1 MNNQLPST
9 QEASLVLGLPRNQEI
24 NSQSILIEYLLKCK
38 RTQQSLCRPEVIIY
52 SEKAVH
58 PPNSNSWE
66 SKGKGLCVCVC
77 VWLKRIAWV
86 WTTVDPKGQRNYEQ
100 TDMVAPGRRDQAAWV
115 VRKTV
120 EMWPFGESEKLA
132 PSTWLRVLPCA
143 CTSSHPWPH
152 RRWRTN
158 SIYSSSHKIRFLSIC
173 PEEATLVPYLFHLIV
188 FN

>member
-1 MNNQLPST
+1 MQTNSAILMQARSYNLQWKSSPPTKLK
-9 QEASLVLGLPRNQEI
+9 LLGV
-24 NSQSILIEYLLKCK
+24 K
-38 RTQQSLCRPEVIIY
+38 RKRI
-52 SEKAVH
+52 
-58 PPNSNSWE
+58 
-66 SKGKGLCVCVC
+66 VCVC

-132 PSTWLRVLPCA
+132 PSTWRRVLPCA

>member
-1 MNNQLPST
+1 MPTKRKKTMNNQLPST

-77 VWLKRIAWV
+77 VTQKDRLGL
-86 WTTVDPKGQRNYEQ
+86 DH
-100 TDMVAPGRRDQAAWV
+100 
-115 VRKTV
+115 
-120 EMWPFGESEKLA
+120 S
-132 PSTWLRVLPCA
+132 
-143 CTSSHPWPH
+143 
-152 RRWRTN
+152 
-158 SIYSSSHKIRFLSIC
+158 
-173 PEEATLVPYLFHLIV
+173 
-188 FN
+188 